1 MCGENNDLTVCVNA
15 LAELVDEMKKQ
26 RKKLDEAV
34 KRFNNML
41 SEPEDDVVEEA

>member
-1 MCGENNDLTVCVNA
+1 MCGEKNDLTVCVNA
-15 LAELVDEMKKQ
+15 LAKLVDEMKQQ

-41 SEPEDDVVEEA
+41 SEPEDDVVEET